1 MKFQKIKKYLVE
13 VQAELAK
20 AQWPW
25 TNDEHG
31 LKRFRELWNSSLI
44 VIIAMM
50 LVGGYISF
58 FDFITINVIG
68 FLTRP

>member
-1 MKFQKIKKYLVE
+1 MFSKITKYIQE
-13 VQAELAK
+13 VQIELTK

-25 TNDEHG
+25 SNEEHG
-31 LKRFRELWNSSLI
+31 IKRFKELWSSSLV
-44 VIIAMM
+44 VIIAML

-68 FLTRP
+68 FLTKP

>member
-1 MKFQKIKKYLVE
+1 MKFQKIRKYLVE
-13 VQAELAK
+13 VRGELAK

-25 TNDEHG
+25 SNEEHG
-31 LKRFRELWNSSLI
+31 LKRFKELWNSSLV

-50 LVGGYISF
+50 LIGGYISF

>member
-1 MKFQKIKKYLVE
+1 MLTKIKCYLAE
-13 VQAELAK
+13 VRAELAK

-25 TNDEHG
+25 SNEEHG
-31 LKRFRELWNSSLI
+31 LKRFKELWNSSLI

-50 LVGGYISF
+50 LIGGYISF

-68 FLTRP
+68 FLTRS

>member
-1 MKFQKIKKYLVE
+1 MKLKKYITE
-13 VQAELAK
+13 VQAELGK

-25 TNDEHG
+25 SNDEHG
-31 LKRFRELWNSSLI
+31 IKRFRELWNSSLV
-44 VIIAMM
+44 VIIAML

-68 FLTRP
+68 FLTHP

>member
-1 MKFQKIKKYLVE
+1 MLTKIKRYLVE
-13 VQAELAK
+13 VRAELAK

-25 TNDEHG
+25 SNEERG
-31 LKRFRELWNSSLI
+31 VKRFKELWNSSLI

-68 FLTRP
+68 FLTRS

>member
-1 MKFQKIKKYLVE
+1 MKFKKIKKYLVE
-13 VQAELAK
+13 VQGELTK

-25 TNDEHG
+25 SNDEHG
-31 LKRFRELWNSSLI
+31 LKRFKELWNSSLV